1 MGRVRSDFAE
11 VRVLPTL
18 DYSGVAPGQV
28 IEVPDDAVYHWVAG
42 GFTPLTRYPVP
53 YRLYANHAA
62 DPLAFALPEPS
73 ADDPSAVAV
82 GPAAVTVTHSAPVVD
97 APKEQ

>member
-28 IEVPDDAVYHWVAG
+28 IDVPDENVYHWVAG
-42 GFTPLTRYPVP
+42 GFTPLDSYPVP
-53 YRLYANHAA
+53 YHLYPNHSA
-62 DPLAFALPEPS
+62 DPLAVRLPDPNAPI
-73 ADDPSAVAV
+73 ADAV
-82 GPAAVTVTHSAPVVD
+82 PAAPIVPPPLMAPVVD
-97 APKEQ
+97 APKE